1 MEDLR
6 IAAKIL
12 RGKKIHPNVR
22 MIIIPGSREVQMKA
36 LHEGLIDIFLSAYAV
51 VSTPSCGGC
60 AGMQAYLSDKEVCI
74 SQGFLGLK
82 GLGVGLL
89 TESIPRGSFR
99 VAINAGVY
107 VLPNC
112 PGVTKFVEN
121 GDILE
126 VDFAGGKIKNLSQK
140 NKMEV
145 DSIPEILLEILSQG
159 GGLGYLKNVVSAESL

>member
-1 MEDLR
+1 MMRTGFIFKGRCWKFGDNIMNDGGLMHLKFVKDQEWD
-6 IAAKIL
+6 
-12 RGKKIHPNVR
+12 PNVLKSHCLALVNPEFPNLAQ
-22 MIIIPGSREVQMKA
+22 PGDLV
-36 LHEGLIDIFLSAYAV
+36 I
-51 VSTPSCGGC
+51 
-60 AGMQAYLSDKEVCI
+60 AGKRFGHGNAHI
-74 SQGFLGLK
+74 QGFLGLK

-145 DSIPEILLEILSQG
+145 DSIPEILLEILS
-159 GGLGYLKNVVSAESL
+159 